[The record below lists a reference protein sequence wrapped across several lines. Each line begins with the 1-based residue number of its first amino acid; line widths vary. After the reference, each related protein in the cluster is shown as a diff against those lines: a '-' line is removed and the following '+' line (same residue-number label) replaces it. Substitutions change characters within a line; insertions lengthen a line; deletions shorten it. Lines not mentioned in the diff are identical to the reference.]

1 MSQGEAGGVAE
12 LETLPQLLA
21 GDVTVDKGSESR
33 ASPPVPQGLQS
44 QKRGWT
50 LCKAPGQRSGKA
62 VVRSDCWFK
71 PQEALC

>member
-33 ASPPVPQGLQS
+33 ASPPVPQGHQS
-44 QKRGWT
+44 RERGWT
-50 LCKAPGQRSGKA
+50 LCKAPGQRPGKA
-62 VVRSDCWFK
+62 VVRSDRWFK
-71 PQEALC
+71 PREAPC